1 MSVKV
6 SVRENNH
13 GYLVLSC
20 VFKGYLVERKYMYYT
35 KKEALE
41 QFKIELMSL

>member
-6 SVRENNH
+6 KVTTK
-13 GYLVLSC
+13 YQDCIVLSC
-20 VFKGYLVERKYMYYT
+20 VFKGYQVLRKYKYCT

-41 QFKIELMSL
+41 QFKMELMSL